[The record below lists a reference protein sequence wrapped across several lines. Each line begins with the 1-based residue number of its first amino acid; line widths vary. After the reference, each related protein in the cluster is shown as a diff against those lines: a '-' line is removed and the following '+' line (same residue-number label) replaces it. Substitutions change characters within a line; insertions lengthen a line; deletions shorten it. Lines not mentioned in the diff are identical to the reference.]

1 MDGRRHVCQLR
12 AAPLARADAW
22 LRWYA
27 PFWHQRLDALD
38 DLFRE
43 GGPTP
48 EPPNFPN
55 DWTE

>member
-12 AAPLARADAW
+12 AAPLAQADAW

-43 GGPTP
+43 GGPNP
-48 EPPNFPN
+48 EPPQFP
-55 DWTE
+55 